1 MELSRTAL
9 YKSAFGGCDLP
20 PEPDAGGG
28 SIRQAVKDILP
39 LVNKPIRYTGGEYN
53 ILIKEPEDDT
63 LFFALIM
70 PDVYE
75 IGMSNYGLKILYSV
89 LNQNNKII
97 AERAFAPWPDFGAQ
111 LKAKG
116 LPLYSLDSKRPLKNF
131 NILGFSLQSELSYTN
146 VCYILDLAQ
155 IPLLSQ
161 DRTETDPLVIAG
173 GPCCVNPLPVNRF
186 IDAFV
191 IGDGEE
197 VVLEIVSAFRNW
209 NRKNRSDL
217 LQSLSK
223 IKGVYVPFLHP
234 SNPTI
239 KKRSV
244 ATLDER
250 NFPYPPIVPICEI
263 THDRLTIE
271 IARGC
276 TRGCRFCQAGIL
288 NRPLRIRSKEEI
300 IRLAER
306 GIRSSGWEEISLLS
320 LSPLDYPHLT
330 ELVSALQQNLEK
342 RMVAISLPSMR
353 GEKFSPEL
361 AQQLSYI
368 KKSGLTFAPETM
380 SPRLR
385 AMVNKDITE
394 ATIIDAVKSA
404 KSFGFSGVKLYFMI
418 GLPGET
424 EAEVAAI
431 ADFVETIA
439 QITKNGLV
447 RFNLAPFMPKPH
459 TPLQW
464 FGFESVETIKQKIAL
479 IRQRLHRKNLKPKWD
494 NPEACM
500 IQAVLARGD
509 ERLND
514 VILKVYQQD
523 GIFQEWSEFFKLN
536 RWEEAASRLS
546 INLTDY
552 LKPLSLNQPLPW
564 DFIDVGVSKEFLKQ
578 EYRKAQQGIKTEDC
592 TTGKCSN
599 CGACDGV
606 VKLHQKNDTGNI
618 PIPKIDYHRL
628 PRKIIGYEEL
638 KTRFRIKYAVGENF
652 RYASHLDL
660 VRAFYRALRR
670 SELPIAY
677 TQGFSPHPLVS
688 FGPPLPVGVTS
699 VGEYLDF
706 QMAHHY
712 SGNITRDF
720 GPFLPKDI
728 RILETRSISRKA
740 DSLGK
745 IINLAKYE
753 IKHNEPLPKEVIL
766 ARQKQIPGIYQLN
779 FHSENS
785 FTLFLQI
792 APKIKLFATLAQL
805 FDLNEAAVRL
815 LSIER
820 KECYSLLNDK
830 LLTPL
835 EVL

>member
-1 MELSRTAL
+1 MYEKLTN
-9 YKSAFGGCDLP
+9 
-20 PEPDAGGG
+20 
-28 SIRQAVKDILP
+28 ILP
-39 LVNKPIRYTGGEYN
+39 QVTKPIRYTGGEYN
-53 ILIKEPEDDT
+53 ILIKEPEDDAI
-63 LFFALIM
+63 LFALIM

-75 IGMSNYGLKILYSV
+75 IGMSNYGLKILYSI
-89 LNQNNKII
+89 LNQNDKII
-97 AERAFAPWPDFGAQ
+97 AERAYAPWPDFGAQ
-111 LKAKG
+111 LKNNG
-116 LPLYSLDSKRPLKNF
+116 LTLYSLDSKRPLKNF
-131 NILGFSLQSELSYTN
+131 NILGFSLQSELCYTN
-146 VCYILDLAQ
+146 ILYILDLAQ
-155 IPLLSQ
+155 IPLLSK

-173 GPCCVNPLPVNRF
+173 GPCCVNPLPLNRF

-191 IGDGEE
+191 TGDGEE
-197 VVLEIVSAFRNW
+197 VVVEIVTVFQNW
-209 NRKNRSDL
+209 NRKNRADL
-217 LQSLSK
+217 LASLAE
-223 IKGVYVPFLHP
+223 IKGVYVPYYH
-234 SNPTI
+234 SVNQTI

-244 ATLDER
+244 SALDES

-288 NRPLRIRSKEEI
+288 NRPLRIRPKDEI
-300 IRLAER
+300 VRLAER
-306 GIRSSGWEEISLLS
+306 GIRSSGWEEISLLA
-320 LSPLDYPHLT
+320 LSPLDYPDLT
-330 ELVSALQQNLEK
+330 ELVSALTQNLTK

-353 GEKFSPEL
+353 GERFSPEL
-361 AQQLSYI
+361 AQQLAYI

-385 AMVNKDITE
+385 ALVNKDINET
-394 ATIIDAVKSA
+394 TIIDAVKNA
-404 KSFGFSGVKLYFMI
+404 KSLGWSGVKLYFMI

-424 EAEVAAI
+424 EADVTAI
-431 ADFVETIA
+431 ADFVEVIG
-439 QITKNGLV
+439 QITRNGLV

-464 FGFESVETIKQKIAL
+464 FGFELVETIKQKIET
-479 IRQRLHRKNLKPKWD
+479 IRHRLHRKNLKPKWD

-500 IQAVLARGD
+500 IQTVLARGD

-514 VILKVYQQD
+514 VILNVYQQD
-523 GIFQEWSEFFKLN
+523 GIFQEWSEFFKLS
-536 RWEEAASRLS
+536 RWQEVAN
-546 INLTDY
+546 NLGIDFRDY
-552 LKPLSLNQPLPW
+552 LKAIPLDQPLPW
-564 DFIDVGVSKEFLKQ
+564 DFINVGVSKDFLKQ
-578 EYRKAQQGIKTEDC
+578 EYRKAEQGIKTEDC
-592 TTGKCSN
+592 ATGKCSD
-599 CGACDGV
+599 CGACDE
-606 VKLHQKNDTGNI
+606 KPKANWQSKTNDIKIST
-618 PIPKIDYHRL
+618 IDYGRL
-628 PRKIIGYEEL
+628 PRKIVGYEEL

-677 TQGFSPHPLVS
+677 TQGFSPRPLVS

-720 GPFLPKDI
+720 GPFLPRDI
-728 RILETRSISRKA
+728 RILETHPIGRKA

-753 IKHNEPLPKEVIL
+753 IKLNEQQPKEMIL
-766 ARQKQIPGIYQLN
+766 ARQKQINGVYQLT
-779 FHSENS
+779 FNS
-785 FTLFLQI
+785 DKSITLLLQLG
-792 APKIKLFATLAQL
+792 PKIKLFATLAQL
-805 FDLNEAAVRL
+805 LALPEAAVRL
-815 LSIER
+815 LAIER
-820 KECYSLLNDK
+820 KECYWLHNDK